1 MQFHYKAIRQDN
13 KLVEADLDAESAA
26 EVLQFLAEHALRPVS
41 IQKSTSFKKRLFLG
55 KIQIIDQ
62 IFITKYLALML
73 RVGTDLFSAIDIL
86 VADFDKPA
94 VKALLI
100 EMRSNLAKG
109 KPFHTTFENYP
120 KVFSPIFV
128 NMVKAGEVSGNLE
141 MVFDDLST
149 KLAREQGLRSRIK
162 GALIYPVILL
172 GVSFV
177 ILIFLVTFALPKVA
191 AVFSSGDFQPP
202 LFSKIVFTIGLFFG
216 QYVWFIFGFLAL
228 ASLGLWLGLTRSVFF
243 RKFAWRMFI
252 KLPFIKSVFMRIGV
266 QRFAA
271 TLSSLMKA
279 GLPILDSLD
288 ITADSVGNDELR
300 ESLNR
305 ISKEGIAKGLT
316 IGEAFK
322 REPAFPRVVANL
334 IAIAEKSGHI
344 ETILET
350 LADFYEAEID
360 ASLKSLV
367 TLLEPVILFG
377 IGIVVAVIALSVIV
391 PIYQLVG
398 QI

>member
-191 AVFSSGDFQPP
+191 AVFSSGDFKPP
-202 LFSKIVFTIGLFFG
+202 LFSQIVFTIGLFFG

>member
-1 MQFHYKAIRQDN
+1 
-13 KLVEADLDAESAA
+13 
-26 EVLQFLAEHALRPVS
+26 
-41 IQKSTSFKKRLFLG
+41 
-55 KIQIIDQ
+55 
-62 IFITKYLALML
+62 
-73 RVGTDLFSAIDIL
+73 
-86 VADFDKPA
+86 
-94 VKALLI
+94 
-100 EMRSNLAKG
+100 
-109 KPFHTTFENYP
+109 
-120 KVFSPIFV
+120 
-128 NMVKAGEVSGNLE
+128 
-141 MVFDDLST
+141 
-149 KLAREQGLRSRIK
+149 
-162 GALIYPVILL
+162 
-172 GVSFV
+172 
-177 ILIFLVTFALPKVA
+177 
-191 AVFSSGDFQPP
+191 
-202 LFSKIVFTIGLFFG
+202 
-216 QYVWFIFGFLAL
+216 
-228 ASLGLWLGLTRSVFF
+228 
-243 RKFAWRMFI
+243 
-252 KLPFIKSVFMRIGV
+252 
-266 QRFAA
+266 
-271 TLSSLMKA
+271 MKA

-360 ASLKSLV
+360 ASLKSLL